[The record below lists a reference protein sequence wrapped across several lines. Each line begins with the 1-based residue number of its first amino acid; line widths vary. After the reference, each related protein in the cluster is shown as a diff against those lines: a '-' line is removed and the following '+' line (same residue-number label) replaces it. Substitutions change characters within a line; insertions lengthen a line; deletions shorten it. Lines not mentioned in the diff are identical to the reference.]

1 MNTAVELETLRLRLR
16 PCTADDLG
24 ALHRLWTDPEV
35 RRYLFDDRIVSRE
48 QAEERI
54 RNSLA
59 SFLTHGFGLWVVPC
73 EGLMLGFCGLS
84 LASTFS
90 EVEILYGVAPS
101 HWGRGLATEAA
112 RAVLRYGFEG
122 LRLPRIVG
130 GADVPN
136 VASLRILKKLGMT
149 FVRRERTD
157 YGEVEYFAL
166 TREEFLK
173 KRQAQ

>member
-1 MNTAVELETLRLRLR
+1 
-16 PCTADDLG
+16 
-24 ALHRLWTDPEV
+24 V

-54 RNSLA
+54 QNSLA
-59 SFLTHGFGLWVVPC
+59 SFLTHGFGLWAVHC
-73 EGLMLGFCGLS
+73 EGVMIGFCGLS
-84 LASTFS
+84 PSRTAS
-90 EVEILYGVAPS
+90 EAEILYGIAPS
-101 HWGRGLATEAA
+101 HWERGLATEAA
-112 RAVLRYGFEG
+112 QAVLRYGLED
-122 LRLPRIVG
+122 LRLPRIIG

-149 FVRRERTD
+149 FIRRERTD

-173 KRQAQ
+173 NRQAH